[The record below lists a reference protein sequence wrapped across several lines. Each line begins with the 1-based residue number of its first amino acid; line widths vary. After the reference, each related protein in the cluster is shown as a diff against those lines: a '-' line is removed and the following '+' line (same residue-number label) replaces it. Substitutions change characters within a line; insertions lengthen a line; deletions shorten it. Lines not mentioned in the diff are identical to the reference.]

1 MAGERPG
8 RPWRE
13 RCILAALMMT
23 NPNRGDRILFL
34 NVDDRLRAGF
44 IQEIIED
51 AGQTLLS
58 VSTEDG
64 VQWVPLE
71 RLQATVKLVDDMAA
85 QRAYLA

>member
-1 MAGERPG
+1 
-8 RPWRE
+8 
-13 RCILAALMMT
+13 MMI

-34 NVDDRLRAGF
+34 NVEDRLRAGF
-44 IQEIIED
+44 IQEVVED

-64 VQWVPLE
+64 VQWVPLA

-85 QRAYLA
+85 QRACLA